1 MTSESAQ
8 MRRSILLVHASFV
21 LTGVVV
27 TMLGPL
33 IPILSARWSISDAD
47 AGGMFTSQ
55 FAGSMLGVGLSSL
68 LLPRRG
74 FRIVLALG
82 LFWMSLGVAALALS
96 RWPSALAAVFFYGV
110 GFGIT
115 IPTGN
120 LLISKM
126 YPEGDAS
133 ALNLLNMSWGIGAI
147 LGPIAIAALVQ
158 LHRVEALYW
167 ILALLLVVCGAG
179 VAGSDF
185 NVNPASPPKNS
196 TTPRKNWDWKLGIIF
211 SALFFLYVGSENAF
225 SGWVATYARRV
236 SGAGSFWA
244 LTPAFFWSALVGG
257 RGLAPLAL
265 RKYSDRRVAN
275 AGLILACTGTAGLLA
290 SRTLWSSTLSAL
302 IAGLGFA
309 PVYPIVIS
317 LLSRRYGDRAQRVA
331 GFMFA
336 LAGMGGAV
344 MPLIVGLVADRY
356 HSLRLGL
363 AVPLACLVVMIVLQA
378 FEAKSADSGSINSRA
393 MRA

>member
-1 MTSESAQ
+1 

-55 FAGSMLGVGLSSL
+55 FLGSMLGVGLSSL

-74 FRIVLALG
+74 FRFVLTLG
-82 LFWMSLGVAALALS
+82 LFWMSLGVAGLALS

-147 LGPIAIAALVQ
+147 LGPITIAALVQ
-158 LHRVEALYW
+158 LHRVEAFYW
-167 ILALLLVVCGAG
+167 IVAVILIACGAG
-179 VAGSDF
+179 VAASTF
-185 NVNPASPPKNS
+185 NIDSASRTKTAASP
-196 TTPRKNWDWKLGIIF
+196 RKHWDWKLGIIF

-225 SGWVATYARRV
+225 SGWVASYARRV
-236 SGAGSFWA
+236 SDGGSFWA
-244 LTPAFFWSALVGG
+244 LTPAFFWSTLVCG

-265 RKYSDRRVAN
+265 RKYSDRKVAN
-275 AGLILACTGTAGLLA
+275 AGLVLACVGTAGLLA
-290 SRTLWSSTLSAL
+290 SHSLWSSMVSAL

-309 PVYPIVIS
+309 SVYPIVIS
-317 LLSRRYGDRAQRVA
+317 LMSRRYGDRAQRVA
-331 GFMFA
+331 GVMFA

-344 MPLIVGLVADRY
+344 MPLVVGIVADRY
-356 HSLRLGL
+356 NSLRLGL
-363 AVPLACLVVMIVLQA
+363 AVPLACLVIMIVLQA
-378 FEAKSADSGSINSRA
+378 FEAKSADSGSIDGRA
-393 MRA
+393 MQG

>member
-1 MTSESAQ
+1 MTSQSVQ
-8 MRRSILLVHASFV
+8 MRRSILLVHAAFV

-33 IPILSARWSISDAD
+33 VPILSARWSISDAD
-47 AGGMFTSQ
+47 AGGLFASQ
-55 FAGSMLGVGLSSL
+55 FTGSMLGVGLSSL

-74 FRIVLALG
+74 FRVVLAVG
-82 LFWMSLGVAALALS
+82 LFWMALGVAGLALS

-126 YPEGDAS
+126 YSEGDAS

-147 LGPIAIAALVQ
+147 LGPIAIAALVE
-158 LHRVEALYW
+158 LHRVEAFYW
-167 ILALLLVVCGAG
+167 IVAVILVACGAG
-179 VAGSDF
+179 VAGSTF
-185 NVNPASPPKNS
+185 SVNSASPPTNAA
-196 TTPRKNWDWKLGIIF
+196 PQRKHWDWKLGIIF

-225 SGWVATYARRV
+225 SGWVASYARRV
-236 SGAGSFWA
+236 SDAGSFWA
-244 LTPAFFWSALVGG
+244 LTPAFFWSTLVCG

-265 RKYSDRRVAN
+265 RKYSDRKVAN
-275 AGLILACTGTAGLLA
+275 AGLILACIGTAGLLA
-290 SRTLWSSTLSAL
+290 SQSLWSSTLSAL

-331 GFMFA
+331 GVMFA

-344 MPLIVGLVADRY
+344 MPLIVGVVADRY
-356 HSLRLGL
+356 NSLRLGL

-378 FEAKSADSGSINSRA
+378 FEAKSAESGSIDSRA
-393 MRA
+393 MQA